1 MATKISQKT
10 LDATTK
16 DLFADEIARLER
28 KRVATQ
34 EIIKLIE
41 MIEPLHSELCQRR
54 DELIDLGVSR
64 ARLVK
69 MLDVSALGEKVLRAK
84 PNDLVRKSRLVE
96 EQHDNEEPVSH
107 KGDHEDVGGEGVHE
121 HHEY

>member
-1 MATKISQKT
+1 MATKMSQKA

-16 DLFADEIARLER
+16 DLFADEIGCLER

-41 MIEPLHSELCQRR
+41 TIEPLHSELCERR
-54 DELIDLGVSR
+54 DELISLGVSR
-64 ARLVK
+64 ARLIK
-69 MLDVSALGEKVLRAK
+69 MLDVSALSEKVLRAK
-84 PNDLVRKSRLVE
+84 PDDLVRRSRRGE
-96 EQHDNEEPVSH
+96 EQNEKQESVSH
-107 KGDHEDVGGEGVHE
+107 EETHEGTGSESVDE